1 MCVGVALMP
10 QSLISEQLASSYLD
24 NLSDLKSLSPFNPR
38 KRATTCASFDAQLK
52 YVTVLTKPLPRRR
65 SATWSSALTPIRIKT
80 KTMPRKKG

>member
-24 NLSDLKSLSPFNPR
+24 SLSDLTSLSPFNPR

-65 SATWSSALTPIRIKT
+65 GATWSSALTPIRTKT
-80 KTMPRKKG
+80 KTMSRKKG